1 MIQDITHL
9 LSAPEDK
16 LTYEPQ
22 ILRLNVPRDETLFN
36 SLIAEGKV
44 AYVHDEI
51 TGQLQEL
58 IKSQNPSVKIAAPDY
73 EALIN
78 DHLNGTPLQQYGV
91 WVYYPWSRKLV
102 HLLDED
108 EFVEVRTN
116 RNQFKITRA
125 EQHTLKQKKIG
136 IVGLS
141 VGQSIAL
148 TLAME
153 RTCGEIRLADF
164 DTAELSNLNRLR
176 TGLHNM
182 GVNKTVIAA
191 REILEIDPYIKVK
204 LFHDGLHKQNM
215 DEFFTGGGKLDL
227 FVEVCD
233 GLDIKIESR
242 YKARELQIPV
252 VMDTNDRGMLD
263 VERFD
268 IEPDRAILH
277 GLADGLNPDNIKDLS
292 NEDKIPYILKMVGAE
307 TISTRLKASMMEVQ
321 QSINTWPQL
330 ASSVVLGGALTTDV
344 CRRILLN
351 QFHESGRYYID
362 LEDLV
367 KDKEPEGSSQPDQ
380 EYIGPPELTEQQML
394 DLAERV
400 DAQEQGI
407 ALNEETITEIVK
419 AGIIA
424 PSGGNAQPWKFVYTG
439 NGLFI
444 FHDAHFSHSLLDFN
458 HLGSYVAIGAVIEN
472 VSIKAS
478 AMGLAIAVD
487 YFPVNNDKRL
497 AARIKFSKGENAADS
512 AYLVNGLTRRVTNR
526 DMVAKE
532 ALPSEVYQRITS
544 VIKPYNGAEL
554 LLVEDD
560 RLMKDLGQLLA
571 KAEMLRIIHPR
582 GHYDTFVNELRWTPE
597 EILQKADGLDV
608 NTLGAT
614 KSELA
619 ALKIA
624 ADDKAIAF
632 LRELKGG
639 TAFTKMVNNAIAFSS
654 ALGILTM
661 PAYSE
666 VEFLKGGRAMERIW
680 IEANLAGV
688 SFQPIA
694 QLVFMMARLTHGRSA
709 ANEQEIY
716 YNQEVAKLQAA
727 FNQLLP
733 QLAGKQ
739 PVFIFRL
746 AKGGE
751 PKARSLRR
759 PLSSAFINAN
769 NSLKPISNLQS

>member
-1 MIQDITHL
+1 MLKDITY
-9 LSAPEDK
+9 LSTNPEDRFS
-16 LTYEPQ
+16 YEPL
-22 ILRLNVPRDETLFN
+22 ILRLNVPEDEALFN
-36 SLIAEGKV
+36 SLITEGKV
-44 AYVHDEI
+44 LTVHDEI

-58 IKSQNPSVKIAAPDY
+58 IKSQNPSVKIANQDY
-73 EALIN
+73 EGLI
-78 DHLNGTPLQQYGV
+78 DKHLNGQSLNTYGV
-91 WVYYPWSRKLV
+91 WVYYPWSRRLV

-125 EQHTLKQKKIG
+125 ERDLLKQKKIG

-164 DTAELSNLNRLR
+164 DIAELSNLNRLR

-182 GVNKTVIAA
+182 GVNKTIIAA
-191 REILEIDPYIKVK
+191 REILEIDPFLKVK
-204 LFHDGLHKQNM
+204 LFHEGLHKQNM
-215 DEFFTGGGKLDL
+215 DKFFTEGGKLDL
-227 FVEVCD
+227 FIEVCD
-233 GLDIKIESR
+233 GMDIKIESR
-242 YKARELQIPV
+242 FKARELQIPV

-268 IEPDRAILH
+268 IEPNRPILH
-277 GLADGLNPDNIKDLS
+277 GLADGLDPDNIKNLS

-330 ASSVVLGGALTTDV
+330 ASSVVLGGAITTDV
-344 CRRILLN
+344 CRRILLD

-362 LEDLV
+362 LEELV
-367 KDKEPEGSSQPDQ
+367 KDKEIEGQH
-380 EYIGPPELTEQQML
+380 EANEAYIGPPELTMHDMLILTEQINKK
-394 DLAERV
+394 EPGV
-400 DAQEQGI
+400 T
-407 ALNEETITEIVK
+407 LNEETITEIVK

-424 PSGGNAQPWKFVYTG
+424 PSGGNAQPWKFVYTK

-444 FHDAHFSHSLLDFN
+444 FHDAHFSYSLLDFN

-472 VSIKAS
+472 ISIQA
-478 AMGLAIAVD
+478 AALGLSIVTD
-487 YFPVNNDKRL
+487 YFPLNNDDKRL
-497 AARIKFSKGENAADS
+497 AAYISFNTTDAVLSNTQ
-512 AYLVNGLTRRVTNR
+512 LVNGLTLRVTNR
-526 DMVAKE
+526 DMVLKE
-532 ALPSEVYQRITS
+532 ALPAEFYKHISS
-544 VIKPYNGAEL
+544 VIIPYNGAEL
-554 LLVEDD
+554 HVVEDNQ
-560 RLMKDLGQLLA
+560 LMRELGRLLA

-597 EILQKADGLDV
+597 EISNKADGLDV
-608 NTLGAT
+608 NTLGAS

-624 ADDKAIAF
+624 SDNKAIAF
-632 LRELKGG
+632 LREQKGG
-639 TAFTKMVNNAIAFSS
+639 VAFTKAVNNAIAFSS

-661 PAYSE
+661 PQYSE
-666 VEFLKGGRAMERIW
+666 INFLQGGRAIERIW

-694 QLVFMMARLTHGRSA
+694 QLVFMMARLTHGQA
-709 ANEQEIY
+709 PANQQEEF
-716 YNQEVAKLQAA
+716 YNQEVANLQAA
-727 FNQLLP
+727 FYQLMP
-733 QLAGKQ
+733 QLASKQ

-746 AKGGE
+746 AKGGQ

-759 PLSSAFINAN
+759 PLSSSFFYTN
-769 NSLKPISNLQS
+769 NS